1 MGHLA
6 DRRDVLKALNATGIG
21 AALPLV
27 ARFRQFCGSEHL
39 DHARDRERKPTA
51 HINAPLCRSS
61 PHSASVLLIDGQVLR
76 LTGFLGAMQMS
87 QWVRNGLAREI
98 PPGLAI
104 HTVPEKLRLLGR
116 ASLAPKLG
124 REQLWSLWNL

>member
-6 DRRDVLKALNATGIG
+6 VRRDVIKGLTCTTIG
-21 AALPLV
+21 ATLPLA
-27 ARFRQFCGSEHL
+27 ARFRQCCGSEHL

-116 ASLAPKLG
+116 ASFAPKLG